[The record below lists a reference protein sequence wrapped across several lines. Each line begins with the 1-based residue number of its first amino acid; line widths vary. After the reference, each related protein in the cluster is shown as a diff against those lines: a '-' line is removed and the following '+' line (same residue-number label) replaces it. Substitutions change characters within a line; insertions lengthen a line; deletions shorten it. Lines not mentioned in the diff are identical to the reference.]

1 MADDLLEFR
10 MFTLAPADE
19 SSVPPVTPVGLPAVL
34 SDYRRSPQD
43 LMIAAVGPDERV
55 VGKGFGWTMARGG
68 EPDLLWV
75 QSVEV
80 DPPYVDTD
88 LARHL
93 VDLLLAT
100 AHERRM
106 AIGIAAAVSEAIAH
120 HDPSTGLNTP
130 PS

>member
-1 MADDLLEFR
+1 MGDDLLEFR

-19 SSVPPVTPVGLPAVL
+19 RSVPPATPIGLPAVL

-68 EPDLLWV
+68 AADLLWV
-75 QSVEV
+75 HAVEV
-80 DPPYVDTD
+80 DPPYADTD

-93 VDLLLAT
+93 VDLLLAA

-106 AIGIAAAVSEAIAH
+106 SIGIAAEVTDVIARH
-120 HDPSTGLNTP
+120 GGDAPRPGLQ
-130 PS
+130 